1 MTAGRTNHALFAAA
15 PTHPPTPDRS
25 RFITGN
31 ETPCD
36 VPGQCAALNRRCDVC
51 DPLPPTRQRL
61 TCPMC
66 DTVHMAPPGVYL
78 CDHCRVRYG
87 AAP

>member
-15 PTHPPTPDRS
+15 PTQPPAPDRS

-31 ETPCD
+31 ETPK
-36 VPGQCAALNRRCDVC
+36 
-51 DPLPPTRQRL
+51 RQPL

-66 DTVHMAPPGVYL
+66 DTVFMAPPRVYL
-78 CDHCRVRYG
+78 CDHCRVMYG